1 MQLDNLV
8 ALVRDEIKNNK
19 KTKSGIK
26 SYRTIKDKSDLLRKN
41 EPMAHN
47 DPDMYDVKF
56 VSGLTEGEEDNNK
69 TLRSKIANHYNVSLS
84 KLSTLKLDGTDST
97 IKLSRALNLPI
108 DDTNFEG
115 VKETIRKLSES
126 ENELTEGEENDYY
139 IVGQLKNS
147 FSQVFGEE
155 TFGDD
160 TEEYDLMQSL
170 DDETSEKLIDD
181 LERQGIT
188 VAYDEADDSLTVVN
202 HGKPNKEFGIEINE
216 EDDKNFVSKY
226 SNSPSLMTRR
236 DKSINSIVQ
245 HNGVNISRKNLIEK
259 YIDEGAVIKTHLVL
273 DKIESKKLTDE
284 YEYLKRNAPIG
295 NKKHPQTIRLK
306 ELTELAKSNPYD
318 DGIRVKIEQPVLE
331 KVDGS
336 FFKLTQ
342 FEEDYAKQ
350 YDSNKNINESVN
362 EELIN
367 DELQEGFDDDDFEQ
381 YVKNHLLD
389 IDDNMNR
396 YGYNLSDLSKM
407 YNYYDL
413 AHLLD
418 ADTRIMKDVDVS
430 YWSNF
435 LRQLMEEYLPHHME
449 ENEEE
454 LNESTSEK
462 EPWQMTRDE
471 FYDFYGGD
479 SNFGNLIT
487 AHGANKP
494 DIDDFTES
502 EYRRFKEAKRLAKV
516 KATDVLPLLDKA
528 KNKNRIIYH
537 YTIIKNALS
546 EGKPIPPEV
555 LKDYPEL
562 QKEDFDLT
570 KFRITNVKQL
580 RDNLKR

>member
-1 MQLDNLV
+1 MELDNLV

-69 TLRSKIANHYNVSLS
+69 TLRSKIANHYNVSPA
-84 KLSTLKLDGTDST
+84 KLSILKLDGTDS
-97 IKLSRALNLPI
+97 IIDLSRALNLPI
-108 DDTNFEG
+108 DDTNFSG
-115 VKETIRKLSES
+115 VKETIRKLSERES
-126 ENELTEGEENDYY
+126 GLTEGEENDYY

-188 VAYDEADDSLTVVN
+188 VTYDEADDSLTVVN
-202 HGKPNKEFGIEINE
+202 HGKPNKEIGIEINE
-216 EDDKNFVSKY
+216 E
-226 SNSPSLMTRR
+226 
-236 DKSINSIVQ
+236 
-245 HNGVNISRKNLIEK
+245 EK
-259 YIDEGAVIKTHLVL
+259 
-273 DKIESKKLTDE
+273 TDE
-284 YEYLKRNAPIG
+284 YKYRIITPEGKIKYAGTDESSWLS
-295 NKKHPQTIRLK
+295 LK
-306 ELTELAKSNPYD
+306 EAK
-318 DGIRVKIEQPVLE
+318 R
-331 KVDGS
+331 KVDRSKGEMIYE
-336 FFKLTQ
+336 FDKKGNRMWEVLD
-342 FEEDYAKQ
+342 E
-350 YDSNKNINESVN
+350 NINEETN
-362 EELIN
+362 N

-381 YVKNHLLD
+381 YVKNHLPD

-435 LRQLMEEYLPHHME
+435 LRQLMEEYLPHHKE
-449 ENEEE
+449 ENEED

-462 EPWQMTRDE
+462 EPW
-471 FYDFYGGD
+471 
-479 SNFGNLIT
+479 
-487 AHGANKP
+487 
-494 DIDDFTES
+494 
-502 EYRRFKEAKRLAKV
+502 
-516 KATDVLPLLDKA
+516 
-528 KNKNRIIYH
+528 
-537 YTIIKNALS
+537 
-546 EGKPIPPEV
+546 
-555 LKDYPEL
+555 
-562 QKEDFDLT
+562 
-570 KFRITNVKQL
+570 
-580 RDNLKR
+580 